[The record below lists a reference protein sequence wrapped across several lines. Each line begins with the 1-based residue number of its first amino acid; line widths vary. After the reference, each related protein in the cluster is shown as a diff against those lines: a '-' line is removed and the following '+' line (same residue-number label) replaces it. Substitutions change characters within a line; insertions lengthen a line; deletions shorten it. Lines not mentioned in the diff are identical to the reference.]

1 MSPRIVQNGAWIFW
15 LIEIGACLKFP
26 YWSFTNVQKKIVN
39 LYFKLR
45 SFNS

>member
-1 MSPRIVQNGAWIFW
+1 MSPRIVKNEAWIFR
-15 LIEIGACLKFP
+15 LIEIGTYLKFQN
-26 YWSFTNVQKKIVN
+26 WSFTNVQKKIVN